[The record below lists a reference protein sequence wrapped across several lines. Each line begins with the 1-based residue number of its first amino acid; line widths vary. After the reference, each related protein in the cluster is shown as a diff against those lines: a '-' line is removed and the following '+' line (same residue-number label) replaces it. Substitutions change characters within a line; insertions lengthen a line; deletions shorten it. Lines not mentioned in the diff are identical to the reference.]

1 MPRLDAQTLRA
12 AYAGKRVL
20 VTGHTGFKGGW
31 LTLWLSS
38 LDANVTGVALA
49 PESDPS
55 LFVDA
60 GVADACRSVLCD
72 VRDLPALR
80 GVVREAR
87 PDVVFHLAAQSLV
100 RRSYEDP
107 VGTFAT
113 NVMGTAHVLEA
124 IRLERVRAAVVV
136 VTSDK
141 CYENR
146 EWVHA
151 YREVDPVGG
160 HDLYSSS
167 KGAAE
172 LVAQSYRRS
181 FFPPARVREHGVALA
196 TARAGNVIGGGDW
209 ALDRIVPDAVR
220 ALTAGLPIPVR
231 NPQLSSSV
239 AARARTARWLSPAG
253 RPAARP
259 GRRCQR
265 LLRRV
270 ELRSPPREHSAR
282 VCRRAGAGLILG
294 QWHLGGDSAARRPS
308 RSGAPAAG
316 DRQGIRAARMDAT
329 LGPHDRRAPHSR
341 VVPGASER
349 CDLGGAAGSLA
360 PPDPRLP
367 RRAGTGAL
375 MGPRRVI
382 VTGAAGFVAS
392 ATIRRLLASGH
403 RVLAWVRPESDL
415 ARLPGA
421 RSNPALEMFAL
432 DLAALGV
439 ATDRARAV
447 DALRAFRPDA
457 VLHAAWRGVRSAT
470 RDDPSQVDNVPL
482 VLDALRACRRR
493 RSAAVGRTRVAGGV
507 RAAGGRHSRRHSRS
521 TRDALWRDEARLR
534 PAVARARPAP
544 GALGRVGAHL
554 LGVRPGRG
562 ERDARP

>member
-231 NPQLSSSV
+231 NPSSV
-239 AARARTARWLSPAG
+239 RPWQHVLEPLGGYLLLGARLLGQGGDASVFCDAWNFGPLPESTQPVSAVVRELVSSWGNGTWEETPQPGAPHEAGLLRLAIDKAFAQLGWTPRWDLTTAVRRTAEWY
-253 RPAARP
+253 
-259 GRRCQR
+259 
-265 LLRRV
+265 
-270 ELRSPPREHSAR
+270 
-282 VCRRAGAGLILG
+282 
-294 QWHLGGDSAARRPS
+294 
-308 RSGAPAAG
+308 
-316 DRQGIRAARMDAT
+316 
-329 LGPHDRRAPHSR
+329 
-341 VVPGASER
+341 
-349 CDLGGAAGSLA
+349 
-360 PPDPRLP
+360 
-367 RRAGTGAL
+367 
-375 MGPRRVI
+375 
-382 VTGAAGFVAS
+382 
-392 ATIRRLLASGH
+392 
-403 RVLAWVRPESDL
+403 
-415 ARLPGA
+415 
-421 RSNPALEMFAL
+421 
-432 DLAALGV
+432 
-439 ATDRARAV
+439 RARASGATSV
-447 DALRAFRPDA
+447 ALRD
-457 VLHAAWRGVRSAT
+457 LS
-470 RDDPSQVDNVPL
+470 
-482 VLDALRACRRR
+482 LRQIHDYL
-493 RSAAVGRTRVAGGV
+493 G
-507 RAAGGRHSRRHSRS
+507 
-521 TRDALWRDEARLR
+521 EPAR
-534 PAVARARPAP
+534 
-544 GALGRVGAHL
+544 
-554 LGVRPGRG
+554 
-562 ERDARP
+562 ER